1 MSRDEEKKSIKQ
13 TTMNFSVPFGKSR
26 EYPPMN
32 LSQTE
37 EFAEDR

>member
-1 MSRDEEKKSIKQ
+1 MKRKESIKL
-13 TTMNFSVPFGKSR
+13 TMVDFSVPFGKSR

-37 EFAEDR
+37 KFAEDR